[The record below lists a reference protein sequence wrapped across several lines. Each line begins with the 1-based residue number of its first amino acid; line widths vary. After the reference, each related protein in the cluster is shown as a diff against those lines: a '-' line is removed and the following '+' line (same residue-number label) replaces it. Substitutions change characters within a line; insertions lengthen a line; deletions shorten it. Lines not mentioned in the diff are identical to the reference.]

1 MRCIEPRGTH
11 ARIQRLLNVRG
22 CIVLTE
28 NIYRVASASTR
39 AAWNLS
45 ASATVE
51 CPINIESILNRRI
64 SMKHTRKLLL
74 MSVAAGALI
83 VGANAVLA
91 QAPAPAPAAQA
102 PAAQQGAPAE
112 KIAPAMEPSKG
123 KTPDAG
129 MKSGQADDQKGVKAA
144 QDNNKDGMKLKPT
157 ASDTKAPDAARTGK
171 TSSDMKA
178 GDKAKSDVKV
188 DSKSS
193 EKVGDVKSSDTKSSD
208 SKSSA
213 KPGDAKAATETKT
226 EAKPD
231 TTGQGAAAGSAKLST
246 EQRTTVR
253 SAIQKQNARPLSNVN
268 FSVSI
273 GTRVPR
279 DVRFYRVPTQLVA
292 FYPSWRGY
300 DYFLVGD
307 QIVVVNPRTHQI
319 VAVLDA

>member
-1 MRCIEPRGTH
+1 
-11 ARIQRLLNVRG
+11 
-22 CIVLTE
+22 
-28 NIYRVASASTR
+28 
-39 AAWNLS
+39 
-45 ASATVE
+45 
-51 CPINIESILNRRI
+51 
-64 SMKHTRKLLL
+64 
-74 MSVAAGALI
+74 
-83 VGANAVLA
+83 
-91 QAPAPAPAAQA
+91 
-102 PAAQQGAPAE
+102 
-112 KIAPAMEPSKG
+112 
-123 KTPDAG
+123 
-129 MKSGQADDQKGVKAA
+129 
-144 QDNNKDGMKLKPT
+144 
-157 ASDTKAPDAARTGK
+157 
-171 TSSDMKA
+171 
-178 GDKAKSDVKV
+178 VKV

-208 SKSSA
+208 TKSSDSKSSA
-213 KPGDAKAATETKT
+213 KPGDAKAAT

-268 FSVSI
+268 FSISI